1 MKVVLCALNAK
12 YVHTN
17 LAVRY
22 IAAYTEKHAEN
33 ISCHIVEETIHTD
46 TDTVTKRILSH
57 APGAVAF
64 SCYIWNISE
73 VLSVCRA
80 LKSIRPDIP
89 LILGGPEVSY
99 NAEAYTALPEID
111 YVVRGEGEKPVCA
124 LLSCLNQGTAL
135 PEHMGICST
144 HMVSDIYTE
153 ADLSSLESP
162 YTEEYLSAVRGKLA
176 YFEASRGCPF
186 SCAFCLSGGCRG
198 VRNFPME
205 YVKASL
211 LSLWNSGAK
220 TVKFVD
226 RTFNADRKRAD
237 EIISF
242 IMERAENMPR
252 ICFHFEIAAD
262 ILADSTVKL
271 LSRAPKGLFQIE
283 AGIQSFH
290 EPTLLA
296 VTRKNSTDK
305 VCKNVKKILAAGN
318 IHTHV
323 DLIAGLPYENL
334 ETFRE
339 SFHKAYALGA
349 HMLQLGFLKLL
360 HGSTLRAE
368 KDRYGFVF
376 EENAPYTVRSTH
388 VLSEADMEVLENVED
403 ANEKI
408 ANSHRFERSLSY
420 VTEVSGVPPFD
431 LFRGFGKRDS
441 MPLDSY
447 TNELFAYFSSLPN
460 VDKTVLRD
468 LMCQD
473 RFETNNSGKL
483 PSSLKVKDPR
493 LGDAAHILEETR
505 PKNVKRAVCILYSKN
520 QVMYADYKKGDSAP
534 YPIRYTDLQTLCA
547 RYEGIQETESLVF
560 F

>member
-1 MKVVLCALNAK
+1 MEVVLCALNAK

-22 IAAYTEKHAEN
+22 IAAYTKKHTEN
-33 ISCHIVEETIHTD
+33 ITCHITEETIHTD
-46 TDTVTKRILSH
+46 IDVLTKRILSH
-57 APGAVAF
+57 APDAVAF
-64 SCYIWNISE
+64 SCYIWNITQ
-73 VLSVCRA
+73 VLHACRA
-80 LKSIRPDIP
+80 LKAVRPDVTV
-89 LILGGPEVSY
+89 ILGGPEVSY
-99 NAEAYTALPEID
+99 NAETYTARPDID

-124 LLSCLNQGTAL
+124 LLSCLNDGTPL
-135 PEHMGICST
+135 PENMGICGKSIF
-144 HMVSDIYTE
+144 SKLYTE

-162 YTEEYLSAVRGKLA
+162 YTDEYLHAARGKLA

-205 YVKASL
+205 YVKTSL
-211 LSLWNSGAK
+211 LALWNSGAK

-226 RTFNADRKRAD
+226 RTFNADRRRAD

-242 IMERAENMPR
+242 ILERAESMPK

-262 ILADSTVKL
+262 ILADSTVAL
-271 LSRAPKGLFQIE
+271 LSKAPKGLFQIE

-296 VTRKNSTDK
+296 VTRKNSTEK
-305 VCKNVKKILAAGN
+305 VCENVKKILKIGN

-323 DLIAGLPYENL
+323 DLIAGLPHENL
-334 ETFRE
+334 QTFRE

-360 HGSTLRAE
+360 HGSKLREE
-368 KDRYGFVF
+368 KDAYGFVF
-376 EENAPYTVRSTH
+376 DKDAPYTVKSTH
-388 VLSEADMEVLENVED
+388 VLSESDMEVLEHVED

-408 ANSHRFERSLSY
+408 ANSHRFERSLAY
-420 VTEVSGVPPFD
+420 VLKVSGVLPFD
-431 LFRGFGKRDS
+431 LFHGFGKPDS
-441 MPLDSY
+441 MPLDPY
-447 TNELFAYFSSLPN
+447 TNELFTYFSSLPH
-460 VDKTVLRD
+460 VDKTLLRD

-483 PSSLKVKDPR
+483 PALLKVKDSQ
-493 LGDAAHILEETR
+493 LGDIAHALDKTR
-505 PKNVKRAVCILYSKN
+505 PKNTKRAVCMLYSFSK
-520 QVMYADYKKGDSAP
+520 VMYADYKKGDLPP
-534 YPIRYTDLQTLCA
+534 YRLFYSDMV
-547 RYEGIQETESLVF
+547 QESKE
-560 F
+560 